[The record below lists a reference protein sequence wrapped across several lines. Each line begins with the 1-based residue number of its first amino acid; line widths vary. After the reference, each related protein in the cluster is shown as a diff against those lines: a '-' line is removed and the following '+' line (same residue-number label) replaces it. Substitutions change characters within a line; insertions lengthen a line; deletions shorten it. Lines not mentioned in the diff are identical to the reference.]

1 MNTCTVRA
9 VQIRGSEVRAIVDSV
24 NREDAVSLYVNDRL
38 FATLVASRDQL
49 RELGAGFVVCEG
61 LADRVEHVEARGT
74 EVRIRADIP
83 NAVQRGIGSSGGI
96 DILREPRRVASSLRI
111 DPEMVFAVTEAIV
124 SDVWRETGG
133 VHTSVLFSEGEL
145 VATSSDVGRHN
156 TVDKVVGHALLNGID
171 LSRCVIGCTGRQP
184 RGMVSKAA
192 NAGVPIVISKAAS
205 TDRGISTAE
214 ETGVTLIC
222 FAREGR
228 FTVYTHPE
236 RIIGL

>member
-9 VQIRGSEVRAIVDSV
+9 VQVRGSEVRSIVDAV
-24 NREDAVSLYVNDRL
+24 NREDVVSLHINDQL

-49 RELGAGFVVCEG
+49 RELGAGFVICEG
-61 LADRVEHVEARGT
+61 LADRVEHVEVRGA
-74 EVRIRADIP
+74 EVRIRADVS
-83 NAVQRGIGSSGGI
+83 ACLEKDIGSSGGI
-96 DILREPRRVASSLRI
+96 DIRREPRRIASNLRI
-111 DPEMVFAVTEAIV
+111 DPPMVFAVTEAIV

-145 VATSSDVGRHN
+145 VAKSSDVGRHN
-156 TVDKVVGHALLNGID
+156 TMDKVVGHAILNGID
-171 LSRCVIGCTGRQP
+171 LSRCVLGCTGRQP

-192 NAGVPIVISKAAS
+192 NAGVPIVISRAAS
-205 TDRGISTAE
+205 TDRGITTAE
-214 ETGVTLIC
+214 ETGITLIC

-236 RIIGL
+236 RINGL